1 MARQVRSEATR
12 RKILDAAVDVFNEVG
27 YATADR
33 GAIIERTGMTKG
45 AFYHHFDSM
54 EALASA
60 IIEEGAKLVVTEL
73 GAMSDSFSPAL
84 ENILH
89 STFITADLFASN
101 KVVRTAE
108 QLTLAFGKFN
118 DTAAA
123 AYSTWVEA
131 MTVQAR
137 RAIAEGDIRAELD
150 PHVVSESIIGAT
162 FGARIL
168 GPTHGGQQRPHRAID
183 PDVGA
188 TVPRDRHR
196 HVAGLLP
203 RVPCPRGAAPRRAR
217 RVVLAGRRQQ
227 GSAFVDPE
235 MLGEVLKRC
244 ERNLVV
250 GTPQRRPAH
259 QRTHSRAVPVS

>member
-54 EALASA
+54 GALASA

-123 AYSTWVEA
+123 AYTTWVEA

-150 PHVVSESIIGAT
+150 PHVVSESIIAAT

-168 GPTHGGQQRPHRAID
+168 GPTPAGSNDLIRRLTQMWELLFPAIVTD
-183 PDVGA
+183 TSLA
-188 TVPRDRHR
+188 YYREFLAREALR
-196 HVAGLLP
+196 HVEYDA
-203 RVPCPRGAAPRRAR
+203 
-217 RVVLAGRRQQ
+217 
-227 GSAFVDPE
+227 S
-235 MLGEVLKRC
+235 
-244 ERNLVV
+244 
-250 GTPQRRPAH
+250 
-259 QRTHSRAVPVS
+259 S

>member
-54 EALASA
+54 GALASA
-60 IIEEGAKLVVTEL
+60 IIEDGAKLVVTEL

-118 DTAAA
+118 HTAAA
-123 AYSTWVEA
+123 AYTTWVEA

-150 PHVVSESIIGAT
+150 PHVVSESIIAAT

-168 GPTHGGQQRPHRAID
+168 GPTPAGSNDLIRRLTQMWELLFPAIVTD
-183 PDVGA
+183 TSLA
-188 TVPRDRHR
+188 YYREFLAREALR
-196 HVAGLLP
+196 HVEH
-203 RVPCPRGAAPRRAR
+203 
-217 RVVLAGRRQQ
+217 
-227 GSAFVDPE
+227 D
-235 MLGEVLKRC
+235 
-244 ERNLVV
+244 
-250 GTPQRRPAH
+250 
-259 QRTHSRAVPVS
+259 VSS

>member
-123 AYSTWVEA
+123 AYTTWVEA

-168 GPTHGGQQRPHRAID
+168 GPTTSGGSDDLIRRLTQMWELLFPAIVTD
-183 PDVGA
+183 ASLGYYREFLA
-188 TVPRDRHR
+188 REALR
-196 HVAGLLP
+196 HVEHDA
-203 RVPCPRGAAPRRAR
+203 
-217 RVVLAGRRQQ
+217 
-227 GSAFVDPE
+227 S
-235 MLGEVLKRC
+235 
-244 ERNLVV
+244 
-250 GTPQRRPAH
+250 
-259 QRTHSRAVPVS
+259 S

>member
-27 YATADR
+27 YAAADR
-33 GAIIERTGMTKG
+33 GTIIERTGMTKG

-54 EALASA
+54 ESLASA
-60 IIEEGAKLVVTEL
+60 IIEEGAELVVNEL

-89 STFITADLFASN
+89 GTFITADLFASN

-123 AYSTWVEA
+123 AYTSWVEG
-131 MTVQAR
+131 MTAEAR

-150 PHVVSESIIGAT
+150 PHMVSEFIIGAT

-168 GPTHGGQQRPHRAID
+168 GQTTAGSNDLIRQLTQMWELLFPAI
-183 PDVGA
+183 VTEA
-188 TVPRDRHR
+188 SLAYYREFLAREALR
-196 HVAGLLP
+196 HVEHDD
-203 RVPCPRGAAPRRAR
+203 
-217 RVVLAGRRQQ
+217 
-227 GSAFVDPE
+227 S
-235 MLGEVLKRC
+235 
-244 ERNLVV
+244 
-250 GTPQRRPAH
+250 
-259 QRTHSRAVPVS
+259 S

>member
-60 IIEEGAKLVVTEL
+60 IIEEGANLVVTVL

-89 STFITADLFASN
+89 GTFITADLFASN

-123 AYSTWVEA
+123 RLHQLGRGDDRCRPGGQSPKATSERSSTRKWSA
-131 MTVQAR
+131 SRSSAQRSAPGYWAR
-137 RAIAEGDIRAELD
+137 RRQAAATTSSGD
-150 PHVVSESIIGAT
+150 
-162 FGARIL
+162 
-168 GPTHGGQQRPHRAID
+168 
-183 PDVGA
+183 
-188 TVPRDRHR
+188 
-196 HVAGLLP
+196 
-203 RVPCPRGAAPRRAR
+203 
-217 RVVLAGRRQQ
+217 
-227 GSAFVDPE
+227 
-235 MLGEVLKRC
+235 
-244 ERNLVV
+244 
-250 GTPQRRPAH
+250 
-259 QRTHSRAVPVS
+259 